1 MSTKP
6 CHSGFGR
13 ITVKMCAW
21 NPQANIGF
29 QCLMCLRTPATCHV
43 VSDTFGKSSMN
54 IINKLMDNP
63 ADNNFDIEPLI
74 HKSRQSKLL
83 EPELAIHPRTSRKI
97 KVIRGH
103 HRDLES
109 CQEELWKCS
118 RQLSISVPGQAS
130 HHCYSKNDAN
140 SNLPYPKKQ
149 GSL

>member
-1 MSTKP
+1 MSSEKN
-6 CHSGFGR
+6 R
-13 ITVKMCAW
+13 LTVS
-21 NPQANIGF
+21 NIQLG
-29 QCLMCLRTPATCHV
+29 HV